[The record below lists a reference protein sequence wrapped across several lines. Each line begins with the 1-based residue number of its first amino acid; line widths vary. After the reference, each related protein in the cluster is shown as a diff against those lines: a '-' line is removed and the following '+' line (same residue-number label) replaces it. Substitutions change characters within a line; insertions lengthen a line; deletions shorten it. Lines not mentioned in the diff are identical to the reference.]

1 MLIILCYSY
10 FDMCLNFESWGSI
23 IHICILSAFVAEG
36 GIPSKAKS
44 GLLSNTQKWIVR
56 GDTRADKARDFF
68 GKGRPGRER
77 WDEGTQVNC
86 SALWLAVS
94 GFMVMRLV
102 SGLPLASHSDSGPF
116 PVTLASLSGMDSSKK
131 DSGKLVGHM
140 DWHLLSYSD
149 LSQIFPVGGG
159 LFWVPYQ
166 DLLF

>member
-10 FDMCLNFESWGSI
+10 FDMCLNSESWGSI
-23 IHICILSAFVAEG
+23 IHICILSAFVAGG

-44 GLLSNTQKWIVR
+44 GLLSNMQKWIVR
-56 GDTRADKARDFF
+56 GDTRADKARDFL

-77 WDEGTQVNC
+77 WGEGTQENC

-159 LFWVPYQ
+159 LFWVPYH
-166 DLLF
+166 DFLF